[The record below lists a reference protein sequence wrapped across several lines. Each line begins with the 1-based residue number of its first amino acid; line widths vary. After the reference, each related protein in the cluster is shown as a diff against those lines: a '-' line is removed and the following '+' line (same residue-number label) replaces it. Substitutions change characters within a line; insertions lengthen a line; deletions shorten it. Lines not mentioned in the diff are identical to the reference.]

1 MLSMNIALENI
12 TTFLCLLQ
20 TLNNSQMKS
29 LIVSA
34 HCGMKN
40 NLIELGELSSFG
52 KMRNKKKNNFV
63 AMKKSSKTQ
72 ITLLS
77 VVKDIEDLR
86 ERKMGKV
93 PGDFGNFIAFHCHHH
108 CHRVYIVG
116 LVSFWFSS
124 PQQLKLEWQNIR
136 NFLDGILI
144 WIVWW

>member
-52 KMRNKKKNNFV
+52 KMRNKKKKQFCGNE
-63 AMKKSSKTQ
+63 KKFKNSNYTA
-72 ITLLS
+72 
-77 VVKDIEDLR
+77 ECC
-86 ERKMGKV
+86 EG
-93 PGDFGNFIAFHCHHH
+93 
-108 CHRVYIVG
+108 Y
-116 LVSFWFSS
+116 
-124 PQQLKLEWQNIR
+124 
-136 NFLDGILI
+136 
-144 WIVWW
+144 